1 MKKFIVAVV
10 LFAILVPAA
19 VLAGCGGDKVPA
31 GAIAAVGSGVVT
43 QQQFDAIWKQAE
55 AQYKNTAGAPAFPK
69 AGTAGYDQLKASIVN
84 YLVQNEVIKQQ
95 ADKLGVSVSAKDLAT
110 RVSQITT
117 QVGGQKK
124 LDALLTKNAV
134 TMADLKAQLQAQ
146 MLQDAVKAKVAS
158 QTQITDAQLQAYYN
172 DPKNKHQFQTAASV
186 DARHVLVKTKA
197 EALKVQKLLQA
208 DNTNAGWAK
217 IAKQYSLDPGT
228 KNIGGSLGSRAPA
241 AYNNPPFAK
250 ALNSLKVNVVSAPVK
265 TQFGWHIIEVTKR
278 TPASTRTFA
287 QAKSQIKSTMIYT
300 QQTTAWDKWLKAA
313 MAAAGIKY
321 SAGFNPASLSPSAS
335 PSPSAT

>member
-10 LFAILVPAA
+10 LLAILVPAA
-19 VLAGCGGDKVPA
+19 VLAGCGGNKVPA

-43 QQQFDAIWKQAE
+43 QQQFDGIWKQAE

-69 AGTAGYDQLKASIVN
+69 AGTADYDRLKASIVN

-95 ADKLGVSVSAKDLAT
+95 ADKLGVSVSAKELDAWVT
-110 RVSQITT
+110 QITA

-124 LDALLTKNAV
+124 LDALLAKNGV
-134 TMADLKAQLQAQ
+134 TMADVKSQQRSSMLKTALQ
-146 MLQDAVKAKVAS
+146 KKVAG
-158 QTQITDAQLQAYYN
+158 QATITDAQMLAYYN
-172 DPKNKHQFQTAASV
+172 DPTNKHQFQTAASV

-197 EALKVQKLLQA
+197 EALKVQKLLEA

-250 ALNSLKVNVVSAPVK
+250 ALNSLKVGTVSAPVK
-265 TQFGWHIIEVTKR
+265 TQFGWHIIEVTKK

-287 QAKSQIKSTMIYT
+287 QAKAQIKSTMLYS
-300 QQTTAWDKWLKAA
+300 QQTTAWDKWLKSA

-321 SAGFNPASLSPSAS
+321 AAGFNPASLSPSAS